1 MAQRDDQAG
10 RRRVRRHSPPVR
22 PLTSS
27 DLLPLL
33 AGSIDPGLLP
43 MTWAEAALDE
53 WGFCGVGCVSDGLL
67 TGYLLVAPA
76 LHVPRPHP
84 LAACANAD
92 AAALLAVVDDGC
104 GRRLVQ
110 SLAARLVGHRTI
122 TAIDAAASE
131 LGTALAPSYTWLDE
145 VGFHPLDQDPNRYR
159 LELAGTRSWL
169 PDVAPLLDRL
179 RGIIRP
185 VPPPEPVGRYESARS

>member
-1 MAQRDDQAG
+1 M
-10 RRRVRRHSPPVR
+10 
-22 PLTSS
+22 
-27 DLLPLL
+27 
-33 AGSIDPGLLP
+33 
-43 MTWAEAALDE
+43 DE

-122 TAIDAAASE
+122 TAIDAAGSE

-185 VPPPEPVGRYESARS
+185 VPPPEPVGRYESVRVRTLLSQPYAAATSQYGCWPRRRMRQTRTRDRS